1 MIVPHT
7 LELALL
13 SAAVLGFRHGFDYD
27 HVAAISDITSV
38 ESIPQRAMRMGLVYA
53 LGHAATI
60 ALLGGAVILFQRSLP
75 ARVDSWAEH
84 AVGGT
89 LVLLGIY
96 VLGTL
101 LRNNASYT
109 PKSRASILISACRWL
124 SWQITRIFNPTMA
137 NTPRPAE
144 ESYSPKSIF
153 LIGVIHGLGAETPS
167 QLLLFLLAANL
178 GGLARGFLGLG
189 MFLVG
194 LFAMNTLMTASA
206 IRLFGVSATKP
217 QFRRLVIGLTAAYSL
232 IVGAIFLFGFSPLL
246 PPLG

>member
-1 MIVPHT
+1 V
-7 LELALL
+7 
-13 SAAVLGFRHGFDYD
+13 GF
-27 HVAAISDITSV
+27 
-38 ESIPQRAMRMGLVYA
+38 
-53 LGHAATI
+53 
-60 ALLGGAVILFQRSLP
+60 
-75 ARVDSWAEH
+75 
-84 AVGGT
+84 T

-109 PKSRASILISACRWL
+109 PKSRVSILINAFRWL
-124 SWQITRIFNPTMA
+124 SWKIRRIFNPTTA
-137 NTPRPAE
+137 SKLQPAA

-206 IRLFGVSATKP
+206 IRLFGASATKP
-217 QFRRLVIGLTAAYSL
+217 RFMRLVIGFTAAYSL
-232 IVGAIFLFGFSPLL
+232 IVGAIFLFGFTPLL